1 MKPSQKQT
9 ILLFTFLLCIT
20 SMFSQRVKGN
30 GKMTT
35 VTRTTASYDG
45 VYCGGF
51 MDFELVKGKEG
62 SIIIEGEEN
71 LIDYIIT
78 EVKDNKLI
86 VKTKKNVNLKTSIN
100 KSIKITIPFEEINLV
115 SLTGSGDLWTKDV
128 LDVSDLKVSL
138 TGSGDIN
145 LTSKNKTLESHL
157 TGSGDIIF
165 KGSTKNLK
173 VMISGSGDVNASK
186 LISDNTVVAISG
198 SGDVSVVSNESLKAH
213 VSGSGDIEYSGN
225 PKKEE
230 TKVAGSGSI
239 SKR

>member
-1 MKPSQKQT
+1 M
-9 ILLFTFLLCIT
+9 FT
-20 SMFSQRVKGN
+20 V
-30 GKMTT
+30 
-35 VTRTTASYDG
+35 A
-45 VYCGGF
+45 
-51 MDFELVKGKEG
+51 
-62 SIIIEGEEN
+62 
-71 LIDYIIT
+71 
-78 EVKDNKLI
+78 
-86 VKTKKNVNLKTSIN
+86 
-100 KSIKITIPFEEINLV
+100 
-115 SLTGSGDLWTKDV
+115 DLWTKDV